1 MKIEIRNNLY
11 LCKKQNM
18 NTIIVH
24 PTTPEETS
32 FLENLLKRMKFSF
45 EKVPEE
51 IVTAS
56 PEELKSINNGIDEA
70 NDNKLVNSSD
80 VHQKARAL
88 CSK

>member
-1 MKIEIRNNLY
+1 MKIQIRNNLY
-11 LCKKQNM
+11 LCKKQIM

-45 EKVPEE
+45 EKVSEE
-51 IVTAS
+51 IITVS
-56 PEELKSINNGIDEA
+56 PEELKSINIGIVEA
-70 NDNKLVNSSD
+70 NDNKLTDNAD

>member
-1 MKIEIRNNLY
+1 
-11 LCKKQNM
+11 M

-24 PTTPEETS
+24 PTTPEEAS
-32 FLENLLKRMKFSF
+32 FLENLLNRMKFSF
-45 EKVPEE
+45 EKVSEE
-51 IVTAS
+51 IVTVS

-70 NDNKLVNSSD
+70 NANKLVKSSD

>member
-1 MKIEIRNNLY
+1 
-11 LCKKQNM
+11 M

-24 PTTPEETS
+24 PTTPEETR

-45 EKVPEE
+45 EKVSEE
-51 IVTAS
+51 IVTVS

-70 NDNKLVNSSD
+70 NADKLIDSSD
-80 VHQKARAL
+80 IHQKARAL

>member
-1 MKIEIRNNLY
+1 
-11 LCKKQNM
+11 M

-24 PTTPEETS
+24 PATPEETS

-45 EKVPEE
+45 ENVSIENTPISPEE
-51 IVTAS
+51 I
-56 PEELKSINNGIDEA
+56 KSINRGIDEA
-70 NDNKLVNSSD
+70 NENKLIDSSE